1 MEVADICYAG
11 RVILIFECDYGKSN
25 NYNGDQCVIVKEPGS
40 LDQPIISECAL
51 LHLQSLMDPYEPT
64 IRQ

>member
-25 NYNGDQCVIVKEPGS
+25 NYNGYQCVIVKEPGS
-40 LDQPIISECAL
+40 LDQPIISE
-51 LHLQSLMDPYEPT
+51 
-64 IRQ
+64 